1 MQANADVPIVRL
13 PNTIYDVISEV
24 KSTKARE
31 RPRVQTGHGVHKRN
45 ANQTGHGVNK
55 RNANQT

>member
-24 KSTKARE
+24 NSTKARE
-31 RPRVQTGHGVHKRN
+31 RLRVQALDRPGQGN
-45 ANQTGHGVNK
+45 FEID
-55 RNANQT
+55 